1 MVKTNKEIEDEMAK
15 ELLSTDISQL
25 MHTLPYAEVNID
37 LAKEALLK
45 EMLGK
50 LNITVKGGEE

>member
-1 MVKTNKEIEDEMAK
+1 MAK